1 MLPFLTIA
9 VAIYAA
15 GAGVIQTA
23 PDPIPFRV
31 VGSSGIEVRVD
42 IGAQQ
47 DQARSLRRATVL
59 TAAGAVAA
67 RLARTERTCEKLCA
81 GTTEEC
87 HFEAVLRAAAPAD
100 GAVAVLPG
108 AHEIRDVRPIEA
120 GESERVVSDEEW
132 IQAGPITATSGTY
145 RWTRF
150 PGKGVYLASEEH
162 GHDYMGVA
170 LDRCTVNQV
179 GPFTRLVCEFAE
191 VLYDGREGIALSIP
205 DYGTPITEPLIRFQL
220 GDKDAVVLRLGLKAE
235 IATALLINEDGRWR
249 LHYRRSDYAHI
260 C

>member
-1 MLPFLTIA
+1 VLPFLTIA

-42 IGAQQ
+42 IGAQR

-67 RLARTERTCEKLCA
+67 AFARTERTCEKLCA

-87 HFEAVLRAAAPAD
+87 HFEAVLRAAAPVD

-108 AHEIRDVRPIEA
+108 AHEVRDVRPIEA
-120 GESERVVSDEEW
+120 GASERVVSDEEW
-132 IQAGPITATSGTY
+132 IEAGPVTTTSGAH

-150 PGKGVYLASEEH
+150 PGKGVYLTSEQH
-162 GHDYMGVA
+162 GHDYMDVA
-170 LDRCTVNQV
+170 LDRCTASRV
-179 GPFTRLVCEFAE
+179 GPFTRLACGAAE
-191 VLYDGREGIALSIP
+191 LLYDGHEGIALSIA

-220 GDKDAVVLRLGLKAE
+220 GGRDAVVLRLGLKAE
-235 IATALLINEDGRWR
+235 IATALLIKEDGRWR
-249 LHYRRSDYAHI
+249 LYYRRADYALL